1 MDNNE
6 KGATRIYKYA
16 DAPIMLG
23 DWEIDQVI
31 LTVMLIYLTFAFAN
45 GFIQTIVGISAAVGV
60 AWLYAKYKRGAVRGK
75 GRQILYSHGIKRSNT
90 LIPCDKRYFVGG

>member
-6 KGATRIYKYA
+6 KRPTRMYKYA

-23 DWEIDQVI
+23 DWQIDQVV
-31 LTVMLIYLTFAFAN
+31 LTVTLIYLTFALTN
-45 GFIQTIVGISAAVGV
+45 GFTQTIVGIIAAIG
-60 AWLYAKYKRGAVRGK
+60 ASWLYAKYKRGAVRGK
-75 GRQILYSHGIKRSNT
+75 GRQILYSHGLKKPNA